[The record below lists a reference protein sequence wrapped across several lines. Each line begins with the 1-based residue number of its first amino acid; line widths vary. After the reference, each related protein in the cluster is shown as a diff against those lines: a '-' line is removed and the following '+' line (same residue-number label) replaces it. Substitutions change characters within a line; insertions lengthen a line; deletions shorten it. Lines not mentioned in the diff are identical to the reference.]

1 MAADKVADVL
11 LIFSAADRV
20 VKLQMASHVAPPVIG
35 LLALVSPPALS
46 AQPGAGSGSVISPV
60 KSSEDLAHVLDKTD
74 KDEAWT
80 KSFRAVLLGK
90 VQHSIV
96 CRVVCRVPCAVCR
109 VVLRDRLALT

>member
-20 VKLQMASHVAPPVIG
+20 VKLQMATHVAPPVIG

-46 AQPGAGSGSVISPV
+46 AAQPGAGSGSVISPV

-96 CRVVCRVPCAVCR
+96 SRVACRVSHVACCVSCRVA
-109 VVLRDRLALT
+109 